1 VQVVVH
7 LPSALL
13 SHLRVV
19 LSREHVVR
27 TADSWIEV
35 EEIVRRHAVDVAVV
49 DPTAEG
55 TTGAESIRQLIARHP
70 SLPLVVYT
78 SLSPQALKAV
88 VTLARHGV
96 EHVVLHRFDDDP
108 RRFLALIER
117 LPGYALGELLLERL
131 AEPMGKLPL
140 SVSRAIE
147 RLVRSPGQFF
157 GTADLAS
164 AAGVTV
170 RTLYRQLD
178 AAGLASPRLV
188 VQGARILRAYSYLQD
203 RGTQLDNVSAKLG
216 YSAPRIL
223 SRQIQQWSGLTPS
236 ELRHRVV
243 PEAFVRTLVRR
254 LRRGD

>member
-27 TADSWIEV
+27 SAESWNEV
-35 EEIVRRHAVDVAVV
+35 EEIVRRYAIDVAVL

-55 TTGAESIRQLIARHP
+55 ASGTEGIRKLIERHP

-78 SLSPQALKAV
+78 ALSPQSLKAV
-88 VTLARHGV
+88 VALARYGV

-117 LPGYALGELLLERL
+117 LPGYALGERLLERL
-131 AEPMGKLPL
+131 AAPMGRLPL
-140 SVSRAIE
+140 SVARAIE
-147 RLVRSPGQFF
+147 RLVRSPGHFF

-203 RGTQLDNVSAKLG
+203 RGTQLDSVAAKLG

-236 ELRHRVV
+236 ELRHRVS
-243 PEAFVRTLVRR
+243 PDAFVRVLVKRI
-254 LRRGD
+254 RRGD

>member
-1 VQVVVH
+1 M
-7 LPSALL
+7 
-13 SHLRVV
+13 
-19 LSREHVVR
+19 
-27 TADSWIEV
+27 
-35 EEIVRRHAVDVAVV
+35 

-55 TTGAESIRQLIARHP
+55 VAGAESIRQLIERHP
-70 SLPLVVYT
+70 SLPLVIYT

-131 AEPMGKLPL
+131 AEPMAKLPL

-178 AAGLASPRLV
+178 AAGLASPRLM